1 MNISFPNLKKLIWIV
16 LFVAV
21 GYYFYWL
28 LLSPPK
34 VTLRTYQRIQQGI
47 NSKQL
52 DSVLN
57 AGYLR
62 VLFKDVGDR
71 VTLTDEVKGDEILN
85 EYEEDFDKGRKSMP
99 GGNPFS
105 STVGVNYESEE
116 GTWKTPD
123 AFVPAKRFTLQI
135 SSSQSHVVS
144 RSDSSAQYTFNGY
157 LTDAGD
163 GCKILRN
170 GTIYFSPKVKGN
182 FLFWKGSD
190 GRVITVLLVGDSV
203 EYWSYRGPEN
213 DFAKLPPL
221 VKKGTGGGSSSG
233 RIASK

>member
-1 MNISFPNLKKLIWIV
+1 MNISFPGLKKLIWLV
-16 LFVAV
+16 LLAAV
-21 GYYFYWL
+21 VYYFYWL

-34 VTLRTYQRIQQGI
+34 VTLRTYQRIQQGM
-47 NSKQL
+47 NTKQL
-52 DSVLN
+52 DSVLG

-62 VLFKDVGDR
+62 ILFKDVGDR
-71 VTLTDEVKGDEILN
+71 VVLQDEVKGDEIQN
-85 EYEEDFDKGRKSMP
+85 EYEEEFDKGRKSMS

-123 AFVPAKRFTLQI
+123 KFVPAKRFTMQI
-135 SSSQSHVVS
+135 SSSLSHGVTLV
-144 RSDSSAQYTFNGY
+144 DSSAQYTFNGF

-170 GTIYFSPKVKGN
+170 GTIYFSPKAKGN

-190 GRVITVLLVGDSV
+190 GRVITVLLVGNSV
-203 EYWSYRGPEN
+203 DYWSYRGPAD

-221 VKKGTGGGSSSG
+221 VKKGTGSARSSG
-233 RIASK
+233 STASK

>member
-1 MNISFPNLKKLIWIV
+1 MNISFPGLKKLIWIV
-16 LFVAV
+16 LLAAVA
-21 GYYFYWL
+21 YYFYWL

-52 DSVLN
+52 DSVLG

-71 VTLTDEVKGDEILN
+71 VVLQDEVKGDEIQN
-85 EYEEDFDKGRKSMP
+85 ECEEEFEKGRKSMS
-99 GGNPFS
+99 GGNPVS
-105 STVGVNYESEE
+105 STVSVNFESEE

-123 AFVPAKRFTLQI
+123 AFVPAKRFTMYI
-135 SSSQSHVVS
+135 SSFESHGVMRVN
-144 RSDSSAQYTFNGY
+144 SSAQYSFNGY

-170 GTIYFSPKVKGN
+170 GTIYFSPKAKGN
-182 FLFWKGSD
+182 FLSWKGKD
-190 GRVITVLLVGDSV
+190 GRLITVLLVGDSV
-203 EYWSYRGPEN
+203 DYWSYRGPAN

-221 VKKGTGGGSSSG
+221 VKKGAGNGSSSG
-233 RIASK
+233 RTASK